1 MGAMNKIPSPKEKA
15 VYQAVLELFEE
26 GADLISFTVA
36 EITGKAGI
44 GKGTAYEYFSD
55 KEDMIAKALFYN
67 AGQICLRIYERLKK
81 EKSLY
86 DKLNFI
92 LIKME
97 KQVTETSCIIR
108 MIHMMADNSI
118 VSRRLQA
125 LEKESEKEMPA
136 VELLRRLL
144 LDELGETELSSEKMS
159 YLIMSILSQILCY
172 GMLLRDEKYMPEDSR
187 EKMREMICRGICRE
201 VEEMKQQKEER

>member
-1 MGAMNKIPSPKEKA
+1 MEAMNKALSPKEKA
-15 VYQAVLELFEE
+15 IYQAVLELFEE
-26 GADLISFTVA
+26 GADLNNLTVA

-55 KEDMIAKALFYN
+55 KEEMIAKALFYN
-67 AGQICLRIYERLKK
+67 ARQICLRIYERLKK

-86 DKLNFI
+86 DKMNLI

-97 KQVTETSCIIR
+97 GQVTETSCIIK
-108 MIHMMADNSI
+108 MVHVMSDNSI

-125 LEKESEKEMPA
+125 MEKESEKEMPA
-136 VELLRRLL
+136 VEMLRRLL
-144 LDELGETELSSEKMS
+144 LDELGEKVLSPEKLS
-159 YLIMSILSQILCY
+159 YLTMCILSRVLCY

-187 EKMREMICRGICRE
+187 EKMRDMICRGICRE
-201 VEEMKQQKEER
+201 VEEIS